1 MRKAE
6 SWYAL
11 LGFGVTVAAAGWF
24 GARHSPRQRRAKL
37 WYQRLKKPAYSPPSY
52 VFPFVW
58 TALYSLI
65 AVSGW
70 QVWEAK
76 ASPERTR
83 ALTLWAAQLAANAA
97 WTEIFFGEHQPK
109 LALADIVAMEA
120 MIVAYILNAK
130 EVDRTAAACFL
141 PYAAWVAFAALLNE
155 EIVRMNPDAERLF
168 PRPA

>member
-1 MRKAE
+1 MRK
-6 SWYAL
+6 SKSLYAL
-11 LGFGVTVAAAGWF
+11 LGFGATVAAAGWF

-37 WYQRLKKPAYSPPSY
+37 WYERLKKPAYNPPNY
-52 VFPFVW
+52 VFPIVW

-70 QVWEAK
+70 RIWEAG

-83 ALTLWAAQLAANAA
+83 ALTLWASQLTANAA

-109 LALADIVAMEA
+109 LALADIAALEA

-130 EVDRTAAACFL
+130 QVDGPAAACFV
-141 PYAAWVAFAALLNE
+141 PYAAWVAFAAVLNE
-155 EIVRMNPDAERLF
+155 EIVRLNPKAERLF